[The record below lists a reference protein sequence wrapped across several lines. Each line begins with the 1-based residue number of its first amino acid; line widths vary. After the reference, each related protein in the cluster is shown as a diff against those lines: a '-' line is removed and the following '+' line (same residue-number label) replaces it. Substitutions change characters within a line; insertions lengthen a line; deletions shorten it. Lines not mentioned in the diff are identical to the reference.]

1 MALSHSDLLKTPWH
15 QRLIN
20 SKDPFSEFL
29 TMMREEGNN
38 PDFQAYLNAFAHLS
52 PEVFDKFYSRWTL
65 ENVANGSLGA
75 NDAYADYAGYGVSP
89 SEEMTKYLDNQ
100 IAQSNTAADR
110 AFQTEMR
117 DTSLLSSGNQLSQL
131 GLSPS
136 NVISVGGASS
146 GVTSQAANQSFAASG
161 VGRKQQLAI
170 NQYNQRMG
178 MAKSLI
184 SMAGSMAS
192 SGIYGA
198 SLNAAKHS
206 AAALAA
212 AASHSGISILKHH
225 NGFGSGKMSLPDNL
239 PSNEGNMSLDKL
251 LGLS

>member
-1 MALSHSDLLKTPWH
+1 MASDRAKYQNELFTLAH
-15 QRLIN
+15 QL
-20 SKDPFSEFL
+20 
-29 TMMREEGNN
+29 
-38 PDFQAYLNAFAHLS
+38 
-52 PEVFDKFYSRWTL
+52 
-65 ENVANGSLGA
+65 GSLDAAFVQLMNKYGDDQGWNDYLVA
-75 NDAYADYAGYGVSP
+75 FKNSMPEAFDHLFNNYISNQVASGSMESGDAYGSYGAIGSSP
-89 SEEMTKYLDNQ
+89 NEEMTKYLDNQ
-100 IAQSNTAADR
+100 IAQQNTASDR

-136 NVISVGGASS
+136 NVISVGGVSS

-178 MAKSLI
+178 MAKNLI

-206 AAALAA
+206 AAALAS
-212 AASHSGISILKHH
+212 AASHSGLNAMNAMRKS
-225 NGFGSGKMSLPDNL
+225 
-239 PSNEGNMSLDKL
+239 DKNWSSQWDQIVKE
-251 LGLS
+251 LGY